1 MRTNHEGPRD
11 IRARTAWL
19 AALIFAASL
28 LCCDR
33 ALAITLVRAETGQ
46 WDLSQD
52 GANKSCRV
60 TLQAGPVTSSR
71 RGLGMPAGCRR
82 ALPILA
88 RVESWSLVGDDH
100 LDFADTT
107 GEPLLDF
114 TEQSEGYF
122 LASGPQGETYRL
134 VSVERVPQRTPFAAS
149 QSGAKPGQETGKAKG
164 QEAGQETGQQPV
176 QIATKGNAPGGA
188 IRPADVAGRYSI
200 LREGG
205 KDAGCMLTLDDKEA
219 GRGGNKALLAPACR
233 DQGIV
238 IFDPVGWRISGGRL
252 ILTARKG
259 HTTNLDLQADGSWL
273 KDPKEGKSLSLKKQ

>member
-1 MRTNHEGPRD
+1 M
-11 IRARTAWL
+11 RARTAWL
-19 AALIFAASL
+19 AALALAASL
-28 LCCDR
+28 LCCVR
-33 ALAITLVRAETGQ
+33 ALAVTLVRAETGQ

-52 GANKSCRV
+52 GANRSCRL

-88 RVESWSLVGDDH
+88 SVESWSLVGDDH
-100 LDFADTT
+100 LEFADTT
-107 GEPLLDF
+107 GEPVLDF
-114 TEQSEGYF
+114 TEQPEGYF

-134 VSVERVPQRTPFAAS
+134 VSVERVPQRNPFAAS
-149 QSGAKPGQETGKAKG
+149 QSGAKP
-164 QEAGQETGQQPV
+164 GQETGQQPV

-205 KDAGCMLTLDDKEA
+205 QDAGCMLTLDDKEA

-259 HTTNLDLQADGSWL
+259 HTANLDLQADGSWL
-273 KDPKEGKSLSLKKQ
+273 KDPKEGKILSLKKQ